1 MTKQKVALRLSFPY
15 GLTGTITLKPTNFG
29 IVLELK
35 ANEGDKVQGIK
46 IKEDDPKVNAKDP
59 CTL

>member
-1 MTKQKVALRLSFPY
+1 MTKQKVALSLSFPY
-15 GLTGTITLKPTNFG
+15 RETGAITLKPTNFG

-35 ANEGDKVQGIK
+35 VNEGDKVLGVK
-46 IKEDDPKVNAKDP
+46 IKEDDPKVNAKDS